1 MAVKLSPLAK
11 LLAKIE
17 KVQKKHASDPC
28 YTGGDFYDLDSYSS
42 YIRKELKLKKNSDL
56 YIIDMEE
63 KNYMDFFYETL
74 MQYIGKDVSIQVNQT
89 WVDTC
94 DGEFDIIV
102 LIVTR
107 N

>member
-1 MAVKLSPLAK
+1 MAIKLSPLAK

-74 MQYIGKDVSIQVNQT
+74 MHYVGK
-89 WVDTC
+89 
-94 DGEFDIIV
+94 E
-102 LIVTR
+102 
-107 N
+107 

>member
-1 MAVKLSPLAK
+1 MAVKQSELSK
-11 LLAKIE
+11 LITKIE

-28 YTGGDFYDLDSYSS
+28 YTGGDFLDLDDYIS

-56 YIIDMEE
+56 YIIDMD
-63 KNYMDFFYETL
+63 KFDYMDFFFETL
-74 MQYIGKDVSIQVNQT
+74 MHYVGKDVSIQVNRT

-94 DGEFDIIV
+94 DGEFNIIV